1 MKHSVYTAFNRFL
14 LLMLLATAGLSAT
27 SCSKDDPKVEDF
39 SGRDDA
45 LIQKYLTDNNIT
57 TAQKQTSG
65 LYFQPITTN
74 PSGAKIVRG
83 TIVSVKYT
91 GRLLDAAGT
100 VFDTNTNQ
108 TNASLIF
115 QVGGG
120 RLISGFEEGVAL
132 MRVGEK
138 AELILPSALAY
149 GSQSSD
155 KIPAN
160 SVLRFEVE
168 VLDVDAIDDALIV
181 KYLTEKNVTRAQKQP
196 SGIYFLPITT
206 NPAAPKPTVG
216 STVSVLYTGRFLD
229 ANGTVFDASSQN
241 GNTPFSFRIG
251 GNSVVKGFEEAITLM
266 HKGDKAEVF
275 LPSSQAYGPV
285 GAGTT
290 IPSNAVLRFE
300 LELLEI
306 R

>member
-1 MKHSVYTAFNRFL
+1 
-14 LLMLLATAGLSAT
+14 MLLATAGLSAT

-45 LIQKYLTDNNIT
+45 LIKKYLADNNIT
-57 TAQKQTSG
+57 NAQKQTSG
-65 LYFQPITTN
+65 LYFQPVTTN

-83 TIVSVKYT
+83 TIVSVRYI

-100 VFDTNTNQ
+100 VFDSTSTKNGP
-108 TNASLIF
+108 LIF
-115 QVGGG
+115 QVGAG
-120 RLISGFEEGVAL
+120 RLIAGFEEGVAL
-132 MRVGEK
+132 MRIGEK

-149 GSQSSD
+149 GSRSKGS
-155 KIPAN
+155 IPAN

-181 KYLTEKNVTRAQKQP
+181 KYLAEKNVTRAQKQP

-206 NPAAPKPTVG
+206 NPTAPKPTVG

-290 IPSNAVLRFE
+290 IPSNTVLRFE
-300 LELLEI
+300 LELLDV

>member
-1 MKHSVYTAFNRFL
+1 MNHSVYTAFNRFL

-45 LIQKYLTDNNIT
+45 LIKKYLADNNIT
-57 TAQKQTSG
+57 NAQKQTSG
-65 LYFQPITTN
+65 LYFQPVTTN

-83 TIVSVKYT
+83 TIVSVRYI

-100 VFDTNTNQ
+100 VFDSTSTKNGP
-108 TNASLIF
+108 LIF
-115 QVGGG
+115 QVGAG
-120 RLISGFEEGVAL
+120 RLIAGFEEGVAL
-132 MRVGEK
+132 MRIGEK

-149 GSQSSD
+149 GSRSKGS
-155 KIPAN
+155 IPAN

-181 KYLTEKNVTRAQKQP
+181 KYLAEKNVTRAQKQP

-206 NPAAPKPTVG
+206 NPTAPKPTVG

-290 IPSNAVLRFE
+290 IPSNTVLRFE
-300 LELLEI
+300 LELLDV